1 MTLMI
6 DFLLGFLL
14 NLFVAIIIVRFIYYP
29 KTQDKH
35 FVFTFLAFNTVIYFV
50 LSLLVKSEIGVGVGF
65 GLFAIFHFL
74 RYRTDPVPIRE
85 MTYLFVIMA
94 LPVMNSSGMLETNW
108 ALLLLANGLV
118 VLTLWLLER
127 GWGFRYQTSQKITY
141 ENIALIVPS
150 RRAELIAD
158 LEQRIGQKISSV
170 TVGNIDFL
178 HDTATL
184 QVFYPEQSAQSWASN
199 IPGTDKSAD
208 DDDD

>member
-1 MTLMI
+1 MTLMT

-14 NLFVAIIIVRFIYYP
+14 NLLVAIIIVRFIYYP

-94 LPVMNSSGMLETNW
+94 LPVMNSSGMFETNW

>member
-1 MTLMI
+1 MT
-6 DFLLGFLL
+6 DFILGFLL
-14 NLFVAIIIVRFIYYP
+14 NLVVAIIIVRFIYYP
-29 KTQDKH
+29 ITKDKR
-35 FVFTFLAFNTVIYFV
+35 FVFTFMAFSTVIYFV

-94 LPVMNSSGMLETNW
+94 LPVMNSSGMLQTNW
-108 ALLLLANGLV
+108 TLLLLANGLV
-118 VLTLWLLER
+118 ILTLWVLEK
-127 GWGFRYQTSQKITY
+127 GWGFHYQSSRKIVY
-141 ENIALIVPS
+141 ENIDLIVPS

-158 LEQRIGQKISSV
+158 LEQRTGQKINSV
-170 TVGNIDFL
+170 TIGNIDFL

-184 QVFYPEQSAQSWASN
+184 QVFFPEQSALSWARD
-199 IPGTDKSAD
+199 IPATDKSAD

>member
-1 MTLMI
+1 MTLMT
-6 DFLLGFLL
+6 DLLLGFLL
-14 NLFVAIIIVRFIYYP
+14 NLLVAIIIVRFIYYP
-29 KTQDKH
+29 KTRDKH

-127 GWGFRYQTSQKITY
+127 GWGFRYQTSQKVTY
-141 ENIALIVPS
+141 EKIALIVPS

-170 TVGNIDFL
+170 TVGNVDFL

-184 QVFYPEQSAQSWASN
+184 QVFYPEQSAQSWANN
-199 IPGTDKSAD
+199 IPGADKSAD

>member
-1 MTLMI
+1 MTLMT
-6 DFLLGFLL
+6 DFILGFLL
-14 NLFVAIIIVRFIYYP
+14 NLVVAIIIVRFIYYP
-29 KTQDKH
+29 ITKDKR
-35 FVFTFLAFNTVIYFV
+35 FVFTFMAFSTIIYFV

-94 LPVMNSSGMLETNW
+94 LPVMNSSGMLQTNW
-108 ALLLLANGLV
+108 TLLLLANGLV
-118 VLTLWLLER
+118 ILTLWVLEK
-127 GWGFRYQTSQKITY
+127 GWGFHYQSSRKIVY
-141 ENIALIVPS
+141 ENIDLIVPS

-158 LEQRIGQKISSV
+158 LEQRTGQKINSV
-170 TVGNIDFL
+170 TIGNIDFL

-184 QVFYPEQSAQSWASN
+184 QVFFPEQSALSWARD
-199 IPGTDKSAD
+199 IPATDKSAD

>member
-1 MTLMI
+1 MTLMT

-14 NLFVAIIIVRFIYYP
+14 NLLVAIIIVRFIYYP

-94 LPVMNSSGMLETNW
+94 LPVMNSSGMFETNW

-199 IPGTDKSAD
+199 IPGTDKSAND
-208 DDDD
+208 DDD

>member
-150 RRAELIAD
+150 RRAELFAD

>member
-1 MTLMI
+1 MTLMT

-14 NLFVAIIIVRFIYYP
+14 NLLVAIIIVRFIYYP

-150 RRAELIAD
+150 RRAELFAD